1 MYWSTP
7 LSIAIS
13 SFVLLQL
20 ANGLALDSRHQ
31 LETIDTTKHAVGHHL
46 AKRMLSPAE
55 ARSDAVVPRT
65 TTPIDD
71 EDCCSMRL
79 NLFGASAL
87 FSVTAAI
94 LLVNILSQSPHPNS
108 ALVYSMIL
116 AIVAAVMSG
125 IFGCYASSAARSISP
140 PVSRAASPPVSAP
153 VTPLR
158 GLVASRPAYPHTAYG
173 THPSTAGDV
182 ENAPQLHT
190 MEERRN
196 IAAARVSQDWT
207 RDDAAGTSGSF
218 EIGQSSDQRTN
229 SQSPL
234 VDSAVDIH
242 PYFNHD
248 QYHTLQGFSTQG
260 MSDDRSH
267 SNPACCFGSAGTR
280 SIDGNPVMY
289 EEYDVYIASFPL
301 QFIVCAVPDVTRY
314 KVQGMNA
321 AVLTNINMYLVEHT
335 RFARTDIAGFAS
347 LYIELLTRKGEE
359 KKSVAK
365 ASVFIQPQSSLCAKA
380 SRIMHGFRL
389 PCCIAIASAVVLVQ
403 LASALTG
410 GRIHQIE
417 TIDTT
422 KHAGAHHLARRMY
435 DPESVRRA
443 SPPYA
448 FRKLQRSTSGD
459 IAQLRS
465 TDSKFFGISVLCGAL
480 IIGVFTAFLAVH
492 GMSRASTL
500 VDVFAGFALA
510 MVVLIVAVMGLVFS
524 GYYSGQGPRAS
535 AREIE
540 LGTVSSSALQ
550 AINLD
555 PPASQ
560 IPLLYAGCHHGADA
574 VATMFYQIG
583 KYELWTQIKRLSCRF
598 LGAEC
603 LGKMLTADITTIAPS
618 KSLISTDS
626 RSVSQLLQQM
636 QDPHV
641 ELVMTDDDS
650 EADETWNEIR
660 LRGHPAQEFW
670 PGSSSAH
677 DSTLDDSTTSPR
689 LSFSSWIPV
698 PAGPAATHQ
707 RAGGGD
713 RKGKSVLT

>member
-289 EEYDVYIASFPL
+289 EEYDVY
-301 QFIVCAVPDVTRY
+301 
-314 KVQGMNA
+314 
-321 AVLTNINMYLVEHT
+321 
-335 RFARTDIAGFAS
+335 
-347 LYIELLTRKGEE
+347 
-359 KKSVAK
+359 
-365 ASVFIQPQSSLCAKA
+365 
-380 SRIMHGFRL
+380 
-389 PCCIAIASAVVLVQ
+389 

-492 GMSRASTL
+492 GMSPGIIPDKA
-500 VDVFAGFALA
+500 
-510 MVVLIVAVMGLVFS
+510 
-524 GYYSGQGPRAS
+524 P
-535 AREIE
+535 E
-540 LGTVSSSALQ
+540 Q
-550 AINLD
+550 A
-555 PPASQ
+555 
-560 IPLLYAGCHHGADA
+560 
-574 VATMFYQIG
+574 
-583 KYELWTQIKRLSCRF
+583 
-598 LGAEC
+598 
-603 LGKMLTADITTIAPS
+603 
-618 KSLISTDS
+618 
-626 RSVSQLLQQM
+626 
-636 QDPHV
+636 HV
-641 ELVMTDDDS
+641 
-650 EADETWNEIR
+650 
-660 LRGHPAQEFW
+660 
-670 PGSSSAH
+670 
-677 DSTLDDSTTSPR
+677 
-689 LSFSSWIPV
+689 
-698 PAGPAATHQ
+698 
-707 RAGGGD
+707 
-713 RKGKSVLT
+713 K